1 MRGDAGCW
9 DQAGTV
15 LPASSLDVLRPGRG
29 QGKLRS
35 RSPTSPAF
43 PLPETPPMA
52 ARPLAPGLAS
62 LEPQP

>member
-1 MRGDAGCW
+1 MRGDTGCW

-15 LPASSLDVLRPGRG
+15 LPASSLDVLHPGRG

-35 RSPTSPAF
+35 RSPASPAF
-43 PLPETPPMA
+43 PLPGDTSDGCLPPH
-52 ARPLAPGLAS
+52 PGLAS